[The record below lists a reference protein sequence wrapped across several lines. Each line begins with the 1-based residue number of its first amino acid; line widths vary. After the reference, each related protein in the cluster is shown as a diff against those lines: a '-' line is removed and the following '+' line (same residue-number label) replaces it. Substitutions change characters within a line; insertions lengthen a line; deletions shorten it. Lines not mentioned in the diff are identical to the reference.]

1 MFRLAAVAVS
11 LVLSASPLYAQETL
25 FTVTVTFANIHA
37 GPSIYSPVIATAP
50 PGRTFKVARELG
62 SWVAIQWPASGDGLG
77 YLHTRWGSFSREGAA
92 DAGGAVDAPLTA
104 AQPVAESVPAQ
115 GSAPVQEPPETVA
128 RGDEPAIAEDAA
140 RPAQGAA
147 GQAASTQKP
156 SDDASVPASDRRAP
170 GASDGQEAREQARH
184 VLPKTASLLPLALM
198 LGLGAIAGGLW
209 LRRRTC

>member
-1 MFRLAAVAVS
+1 
-11 LVLSASPLYAQETL
+11 
-25 FTVTVTFANIHA
+25 
-37 GPSIYSPVIATAP
+37 
-50 PGRTFKVARELG
+50 
-62 SWVAIQWPASGDGLG
+62 
-77 YLHTRWGSFSREGAA
+77 
-92 DAGGAVDAPLTA
+92 
-104 AQPVAESVPAQ
+104 
-115 GSAPVQEPPETVA
+115 VA

-140 RPAQGAA
+140 LPAQGAA

-184 VLPKTASLLPLALM
+184 ALPKTASLLPLALM